1 MTSSSDSAGSAQ
13 PADLR
18 EKAKP
23 TSPVREF
30 TLRAVI
36 LGGII
41 TLIFTAANVYLG
53 LRVGLTFATSIPAAV
68 ISMAILR
75 NFKDHSIQEN
85 NIVQTIASAAG
96 TLSAIIFVLPGLIMV
111 GWWQG
116 FPYWT
121 TAAVCAIG
129 GILGVMFSIPLRRA
143 LVTGSDLPFPEGVAA
158 AEVLKVGDTQGEQ
171 NAQVA
176 NAANAANAAAPAG
189 TNPGNT
195 PGAYTAGTNPGS
207 TPAADTAGTTGA
219 GTVIAESAG
228 DGTGRTSNA
237 SNTLNTSSTSTDAH
251 EENKQGLRMII
262 VGALASAAMAI
273 LGAMKVAATE
283 IATFFR
289 VGSGGT
295 MIGGSLSLAL
305 IGVGHLVGL
314 SVGIAMIIG
323 LAISYGVLLPLRTSG
338 LIPAEGD
345 ISDIVS
351 STFASDVRFIGAGA
365 MAIAAVWTLL
375 KIIGPIIKG
384 IKDSMASSRA
394 RNAGQQVALTE
405 KDIPFPVV
413 ASVTL
418 ASMIPV
424 GVLLWLFVKDSAI
437 THHMTGLIILS
448 IVYTLLVGL
457 IVASICGYMAGLI
470 GASNSPISGV
480 GIIVVL
486 SAALLIKVVVGGEAD
501 ADALVAYTLFTA
513 AVVFGIATISNDNLQ
528 DLKTGQLVGATPWK
542 QQVALVFGVIFGSIV
557 IPPILELMLKGFGF
571 AGAPG
576 AGADALPAPQAAL
589 LSSVAKGIFGN
600 SLDWGLIGLGAA
612 IGAVVILINE
622 VLSKTGKFSL
632 PPLAVGMGMYLPAS
646 LTLVIPI
653 GALLGYLYNKW
664 ADKQANA
671 ERTKRMGVLMATG
684 LIVGE
689 SLFGVLNAGI
699 IAATSDSSALAVVG
713 EDFEKTAQWIGLALF
728 VVLVGMVYNYLK
740 KSQAKTG
747 VKTTAK

>member
-1 MTSSSDSAGSAQ
+1 M
-13 PADLR
+13 R
-18 EKAKP
+18 

-75 NFKDHSIQEN
+75 NFKNHTIQEN

-158 AEVLKVGDTQGEQ
+158 AEVLKVGDTH
-171 NAQVA
+171 
-176 NAANAANAAAPAG
+176 PDLS
-189 TNPGNT
+189 T
-195 PGAYTAGTNPGS
+195 GS
-207 TPAADTAGTTGA
+207 TTGTSGLSDSDATPASTSSDPAVGATPPAADA
-219 GTVIAESAG
+219 
-228 DGTGRTSNA
+228 N
-237 SNTLNTSSTSTDAH
+237 

-262 VGALASAAMAI
+262 VGAFASAGMAI
-273 LGAMKVAATE
+273 LGAMKLAATE
-283 IATFFR
+283 LSTFFR

-295 MIGGSLSLAL
+295 MVGGSLSLAL

-314 SVGIAMIIG
+314 SVGISMIIG
-323 LAISYGVLLPLRTSG
+323 LIISYGVLLPMHTSG
-338 LIPAEGD
+338 LLPAEGD
-345 ISDIVS
+345 ISDVVS
-351 STFASDVRFIGAGA
+351 STFATDVRFIGAGA

-384 IKDSMASSRA
+384 IKESLASSRA
-394 RNAGQQVALTE
+394 RQAGETVALTE

-413 ASVTL
+413 AGVTL
-418 ASMIPV
+418 GSMIPV
-424 GVLLWLFVKDSAI
+424 GILLWLFVKDSAI
-437 THHMTGLIILS
+437 THHMSGLIILS

-480 GIIVVL
+480 GIIVLL
-486 SAALLIKVVVGGEAD
+486 SAALLIKVVVGGDAD

-542 QQVALVFGVIFGSIV
+542 QQLALVFGVIFGSIV

-612 IGAVVILINE
+612 IGAVVIVINE
-622 VLSKTGKFSL
+622 ILSKTGKFSL

-653 GALLGYLYNKW
+653 GALLGYLFNKW

-689 SLFGVLNAGI
+689 SLFGVINAGI
-699 IAATSDSSALAVVG
+699 IAATSNGDALAVVG
-713 EDFEKTAQWIGLALF
+713 EEFEKNAQWIGLALF
-728 VVLVGMVYNYLK
+728 IALTALVYNYVK
-740 KSQAKTG
+740 KSQAQKNQVTE
-747 VKTTAK
+747 AA